1 MGGKTGLYLIPPQKP
16 FVDLCTGIPARTDTA
31 RCLTARYGQTTLSN
45 HRAERSGVLLIKE
58 ATKKG
63 YKEALPGDT
72 VDLGYAGSNTRRGRV
87 GRDIAHTLETS
98 CIQGIVE
105 NGGRIRRLM
114 PRECLRLQGFE
125 EWQIDRILAIQSDA
139 QAYKQAGNS
148 VTVNVIEAI
157 AKRIQAV
164 DEELKAGAAA

>member
-1 MGGKTGLYLIPPQKP
+1 M
-16 FVDLCTGIPARTDTA
+16 
-31 RCLTARYGQTTLSN
+31 
-45 HRAERSGVLLIKE
+45 
-58 ATKKG
+58 
-63 YKEALPGDT
+63 
-72 VDLGYAGSNTRRGRV
+72 
-87 GRDIAHTLETS
+87 
-98 CIQGIVE
+98 
-105 NGGRIRRLM
+105 
-114 PRECLRLQGFE
+114 QGFD